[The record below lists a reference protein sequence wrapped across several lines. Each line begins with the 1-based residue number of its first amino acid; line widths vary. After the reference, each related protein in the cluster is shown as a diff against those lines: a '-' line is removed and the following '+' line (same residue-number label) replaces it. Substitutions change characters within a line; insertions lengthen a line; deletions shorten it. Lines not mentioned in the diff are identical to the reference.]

1 MYKTDERSEWANEFL
16 EELGLDTMYLL
27 LSLSMLMSSEE
38 TLTSIKWDIAK
49 MLKKEFIFAISL
61 LDATIQDGGM
71 KKRSVFGLSRVNDTY
86 MASNQ
91 NKFILSDL
99 LITVFLV

>member
-1 MYKTDERSEWANEFL
+1 
-16 EELGLDTMYLL
+16 
-27 LSLSMLMSSEE
+27 
-38 TLTSIKWDIAK
+38 